1 MCQFL
6 CFLVGISYWTNCKPT
21 SCWFSSSSPLGSLFS
36 RWKLRSL
43 FSLKHHRQD
52 VAIIQTSPERPGKG
66 GSNCWCPGGRECDPN
81 FNRSPLEICGFY
93 NLFWGCISLINIYLN
108 LDTVYVF
115 IFRCSICIYI
125 YTYVMYHPICLLLR
139 NYFSFGKHSIT
150 PSSTCFVFLG
160 KILSKWPCD
169 QKHETKQRNYCKL

>member
-125 YTYVMYHPICLLLR
+125 YLCHVSSNLFVVEKLLFFWETFHHAVIHL
-139 NYFSFGKHSIT
+139 FCFFGKNPFKMALRPKT
-150 PSSTCFVFLG
+150 WN
-160 KILSKWPCD
+160 K
-169 QKHETKQRNYCKL
+169 TKKLL